1 MKKFDW
7 YIIKKFLST
16 FFFTISLI
24 LIIVIVFDISEK
36 IDDFLRSNVSLD
48 KIIFD
53 YYLNFIPYF
62 GNLFSPLFIF
72 ISVIYFTSKMAGNSE
87 IIAILN
93 SGMSFSRLLRP
104 FIMTAFFL
112 ASLSFV
118 LGNFIIPETNKER
131 IDFENKYI
139 KRKQKKRIKNI
150 HMQIQRDQYVYMESY
165 NRNKNIGYKF
175 TLENFENNVLKS
187 KLSANYIEYDT
198 VNNNWKARDYFIRK
212 YQEKNDEII
221 KGSIID
227 TVINLSPS
235 DLAKNRSLVETMG
248 MKKLNQYIKQEEIKG
263 TAQIVYHKIE
273 KHKRIANPFS
283 TIILTVIAVAI
294 GSKKIRGGA
303 GIQLSLGLLMSFA
316 YILFMQISTTFATN
330 SNLLPIIAV
339 WIPNLIF
346 TVIAFVLVRFS
357 MR

>member
-36 IDDFLRSNVSLD
+36 IDDFLRSNVSVD

-165 NRNKNIGYKF
+165 NRSKNIGYKF

-303 GIQLSLGLLMSFA
+303 GIQLSLGLVMSFA

>member
-36 IDDFLRSNVSLD
+36 IDDFLRSNVSVD

-112 ASLSFV
+112 ASLSFI

-165 NRNKNIGYKF
+165 NRSKNIGYKF

-294 GSKKIRGGA
+294 GSRKIRGGA

>member
-36 IDDFLRSNVSLD
+36 IDDFLRSNVSVD

-165 NRNKNIGYKF
+165 NRSKNIGYKF
-175 TLENFENNVLKS
+175 TLENFENNALKS

-221 KGSIID
+221 KGSILD
-227 TVINLSPS
+227 TVINLNPS

-294 GSKKIRGGA
+294 GSRKIRGGA

-316 YILFMQISTTFATN
+316 YILFMQISITFATN

-346 TVIAFVLVRFS
+346 TIIAFVLVRFS

>member
-36 IDDFLRSNVSLD
+36 IDDFLRSNVSVD

-165 NRNKNIGYKF
+165 NRSKNIGYKF

-294 GSKKIRGGA
+294 GSRKIRGGA

-316 YILFMQISTTFATN
+316 YILFMHVN
-330 SNLLPIIAV
+330 SKSRSARVLLP
-339 WIPNLIF
+339 
-346 TVIAFVLVRFS
+346 
-357 MR
+357 

>member
-36 IDDFLRSNVSLD
+36 IDDFLRSNVSVD

-165 NRNKNIGYKF
+165 NRSKNIGYKF

-235 DLAKNRSLVETMG
+235 DLTKNRSLVETMG

-294 GSKKIRGGA
+294 GSRKIRGGA

>member
-36 IDDFLRSNVSLD
+36 IDDFLRSNVSVD

-165 NRNKNIGYKF
+165 NRSKNIGYKF

>member
-36 IDDFLRSNVSLD
+36 IDDFLRSNVSVD

-93 SGMSFSRLLRP
+93 SGMSFSRLFRP

-112 ASLSFV
+112 ASLSFI

-165 NRNKNIGYKF
+165 NRSKNIGYKF

-294 GSKKIRGGA
+294 GSRKIRGGA
-303 GIQLSLGLLMSFA
+303 GIQLSLGLLISFA

>member
-36 IDDFLRSNVSLD
+36 IDDFLRSNVSVD

-165 NRNKNIGYKF
+165 NRSKNIGYKF

-294 GSKKIRGGA
+294 GSRKIRGGA

>member
-36 IDDFLRSNVSLD
+36 IDDFLRSGVSVE
-48 KIIFD
+48 KIIFQ

-104 FIMTAFFL
+104 FIFCAIFL

-150 HMQIQRDQYVYMESY
+150 HMQIQKDQYIYMESY
-165 NRNKNIGYKF
+165 NRSKNIGYKF
-175 TLENFENNVLKS
+175 TLENFKKNILKS

-198 VNNNWKARDYFIRK
+198 INNNWSIKDYT
-212 YQEKNDEII
+212 I
-221 KGSIID
+221 KEYYKKGENISKGRLLD

-235 DLAKNRSLVETMG
+235 DFAKNKSLVETMG
-248 MKKLNQYIKQEEIKG
+248 MKKLDEFIKEEEIKG
-263 TAQIVYHKIE
+263 TSQITYHKIE
-273 KHKRIANPFS
+273 KHKRLANPFS
-283 TIILTVIAVAI
+283 TIILTIIAVAI
-294 GSKKIRGGA
+294 GSRKIRGGA
-303 GIQLSLGLLMSFA
+303 GIQLSVGLLISFG

-330 SNLLPIIAV
+330 SNLLPVISV
-339 WIPNLIF
+339 WIPNIIFILIAIF
-346 TVIAFVLVRFS
+346 LVKITPK
-357 MR
+357 

>member
-36 IDDFLRSNVSLD
+36 IDDFLRSNVSID

-165 NRNKNIGYKF
+165 NRSKNIGYKF

-294 GSKKIRGGA
+294 GSRKIRGGA
-303 GIQLSLGLLMSFA
+303 GIQLSVGLLMSFA

>member
-36 IDDFLRSNVSLD
+36 IDDFLRSNVSVD

-165 NRNKNIGYKF
+165 NRSKNIGYKF
-175 TLENFENNVLKS
+175 TLENFENNALKS

-294 GSKKIRGGA
+294 GSRKIRGGA

-316 YILFMQISTTFATN
+316 YILFMQISITFATN

>member
-36 IDDFLRSNVSLD
+36 IDDFLRSNVSVD

-165 NRNKNIGYKF
+165 NRSKNIGYKF

-198 VNNNWKARDYFIRK
+198 VNNNWKARDYLIRK
-212 YQEKNDEII
+212 YEEKNDEII

-357 MR
+357 MK

>member
-165 NRNKNIGYKF
+165 NRSKNIGYKF

-221 KGSIID
+221 KGSVID

>member
-36 IDDFLRSNVSLD
+36 IDDFLRSNVSFD

-165 NRNKNIGYKF
+165 NRSKNIGYKF

-227 TVINLSPS
+227 TVINLSPT
-235 DLAKNRSLVETMG
+235 DLTKNRSHVETMG

-294 GSKKIRGGA
+294 GSRKIRGGA

-346 TVIAFVLVRFS
+346 TVIAFLLVRFS

>member
-36 IDDFLRSNVSLD
+36 IDDFLRSGVSVE
-48 KIIFD
+48 KIIFQ

-72 ISVIYFTSKMAGNSE
+72 ISVIYFTSKMASNSE

-104 FIMTAFFL
+104 FIFCAILL

-150 HMQIQRDQYVYMESY
+150 HMQIQKDQYIYMESY
-165 NRNKNIGYKF
+165 NRSKNIGYKF
-175 TLENFENNVLKS
+175 TLENFKKNILKS

-198 VNNNWKARDYFIRK
+198 INNNWSIKDYTIREYYK
-212 YQEKNDEII
+212 
-221 KGSIID
+221 KGENISKGRLLD
-227 TVINLSPS
+227 TVINLNPS
-235 DLAKNRSLVETMG
+235 DFAKNKSLVETMG
-248 MKKLNQYIKQEEIKG
+248 MKKLNDFIKEEEIKG
-263 TAQIVYHKIE
+263 TSQITYHKIE
-273 KHKRIANPFS
+273 KHKRLANPFS
-283 TIILTVIAVAI
+283 TIILTIIAVAI
-294 GSKKIRGGA
+294 GSRKIRGGA
-303 GIQLSLGLLMSFA
+303 GIQLSVGLLISFG

-330 SNLLPIIAV
+330 SNLLPVISV
-339 WIPNLIF
+339 WIPNIIFILIAIF
-346 TVIAFVLVRFS
+346 LVKITPK
-357 MR
+357 